1 MVLRRNRRE
10 GNSFYGC
17 RLYPECRG
25 TLDSA
30 SAGEGKS
37 ADIQER
43 AEPLPRPS
51 VRWDNAQLE
60 RSGWECRYASA
71 GGRLRSSPQLAIL
84 SNEFRQC
91 WIAKW
96 RPRDGVVRFSGDS
109 DSVQQ
114 VTSAIR
120 KVIQRGSNAPI
131 HPEAERELL
140 ASLGLDKNFKPSP
153 LPGDL
158 SGRLEPDPFRDA
170 ARGGFSMPDVAFER
184 DRAIQPDSD
193 YEVKFVRWCE
203 ENLGDS
209 AARWLVPQ
217 ASFDAL
223 TRRFR
228 EGKPGAPSDNQRSLS
243 AHSNEQG
250 PTGMRVDFLVSAPF
264 GNPFVVEI
272 DGPQHKDSQD
282 HDQSRDEKLGAV
294 GLRVVRIPT
303 AEVDAGRGPNL
314 ELVEALWG
322 SPSPVAD
329 ERTLQAVLTP
339 PALHRLVIAL
349 LDAVDSGFLKGQ
361 QWVVDIVGDPALSP
375 PIIRP
380 YLRLFHAMDRLWG
393 PGVMPEEIFLKTDG
407 EWHRIPLDGS
417 GPAAPC
423 ASPGGPT
430 DLIVRLDPFRTAFDK
445 LEPPRGAT
453 PEIVV
458 RSARLPVASFVDD
471 LPMKKSSSRLSGL
484 DDRDLKAAL
493 TEVLQA
499 VFAKQDFRE
508 GQFEAIREVMEG
520 RDCVVLLP
528 TGGGK
533 SLIYQLAGI
542 CMPGITIIVDPLVA
556 LIDDQRRIMNEYGF
570 DRVVGITSHD
580 TAQGR
585 LEALLAQVES
595 GDALFVFVTPER
607 FQQSSFRTRIRTIA
621 AASAINLAVVDE
633 AHCVSEWGHDFRTSY
648 LTLGKTLRRECA
660 VAGAAPPPL
669 LALTGTASR
678 AVLKD
683 VLAQLEISSTS
694 ENATVRPQT
703 FDRQELKIE
712 VSQARPDD
720 ERAILNGSLMRLP
733 SRFGLNPSGFHRPS
747 GDRTYSG
754 LIFCPHVSGRFGIVE
769 IQKAAANVVGFTPAI
784 YSGGSPKERGFVMY
798 GRRSWDAIKRE
809 FANNFIGNET
819 PLMVAT
825 KAFGMGIDKPNIRY
839 VIHYG
844 MPGSIEAYYQ
854 EIGRAGRDQQSALCQ
869 LIWSERDR
877 ERSERLTVTDGNLEE
892 IRREHKSIGLPDSDS
907 IVQQLYFLLNSF
919 RGVDAEVQEVERL
932 LDHPGVM
939 PILGKRAK
947 IELAKGSDRAA
958 EKLER
963 ALYRLMLL
971 GVVEDY
977 LVESKFTVNLKRVTH
992 AEMAENLR
1000 DFVQRSEPGD
1010 THDTLAEFI
1019 AQAGGMSLREAVLR
1033 GVRELVEFT
1042 YKVIVESRRRS
1053 LREMYVAARDAVTDG
1068 NRLRERV
1075 LDYLN
1080 QGDLSPILEELVES
1094 DRFDYPAWEEEMVKL
1109 DGIEDARELRGSSA
1123 RLLVSYPRHPGL
1135 LYARAYSEVLHPSG
1149 SMEDFAA
1156 NLEASLASA
1165 LRGRYGVSHLAI
1177 AEFVERLAERLD
1189 GHRSG
1194 AFYWAIDAIERLD
1207 AAPNLLEKYY
1217 RWSLSTPEVDAG
1229 IMALGLAKRM
1239 KRISEELE
1247 KALGGGNDG

>member
-1 MVLRRNRRE
+1 MGTRDYASTTPKTPNDATATSIPHVGVLWNDA
-10 GNSFYGC
+10 
-17 RLYPECRG
+17 
-25 TLDSA
+25 TLD
-30 SAGEGKS
+30 
-37 ADIQER
+37 
-43 AEPLPRPS
+43 RP
-51 VRWDNAQLE
+51 
-60 RSGWECRYASA
+60 GWICRYTNA
-71 GGRLRSSPQLAIL
+71 GGTLRSSPTLAKI

-91 WIAKW
+91 WIAQW
-96 RPRDGVVRFSGDS
+96 RPMDGMVRFRDDS
-109 DSVQQ
+109 DSVRR
-114 VTSAIR
+114 VTGAVR
-120 KVIQRGSNAPI
+120 KVIQRGGNPPI
-131 HPEAERELL
+131 HPESERELL
-140 ASLGLDKNFKPSP
+140 ISLGLEKTFKPSP

-158 SGRLEPDPFRDA
+158 SGRLEPDPFLDA
-170 ARGGFSMPDVAFER
+170 AHRGFSLPDVGFE
-184 DRAIQPDSD
+184 PDGEIRLDSI
-193 YEVKFVRWCE
+193 YEVEFVRWFK
-203 ENLGDS
+203 ENLGDN

-223 TRRFR
+223 TRRFG
-228 EGKPGAPSDNQRSLS
+228 EKLPGAAGHND
-243 AHSNEQG
+243 
-250 PTGMRVDFLVSAPF
+250 MRVDFLVNAPF
-264 GNPFVVEI
+264 GKPFVVEI
-272 DGPQHKDSQD
+272 DGPQHEDSQD
-282 HDQSRDEKLGAV
+282 HDRYRDRKLGAV
-294 GLRVVRIPT
+294 GLRVVHIPT
-303 AEVDAGRGPNL
+303 AEVEAHHGPNL
-314 ELVEALWG
+314 ERVKELWSI
-322 SPSPVAD
+322 SPSPAGEKILRD
-329 ERTLQAVLTP
+329 ILTP
-339 PALHRLVIAL
+339 PSLHRLVLAL
-349 LDAVDSGFLKGQ
+349 MDAVEAGFLRGR
-361 QWVVDIVGDPALSP
+361 QWVVEIVGEPALSP
-375 PIIRP
+375 SIIRP

-407 EWHRIPLDGS
+407 EWRRIPLDGG
-417 GPAAPC
+417 GPSDPC
-423 ASPGGPT
+423 ASPEGST
-430 DLIVRLDPFRTAFDK
+430 DLIVRLQPYRTAFDK
-445 LEPPRGAT
+445 LDPPTGDA

-458 RSARLPVASFVDD
+458 RSACLPVVSFVDD
-471 LPMKKSSSRLSGL
+471 LPMQKSSSRLRGL
-484 DDRDLKAAL
+484 DDRDLKEAL

-499 VFAKQDFRE
+499 IFAKRGFRE
-508 GQFEAIREVMEG
+508 GQLQAIREVMKG
-520 RDCVVLLP
+520 QDCAVLLP

-556 LIDDQRRIMNEYGF
+556 LIEDQRRIMKEYGF
-570 DRVVGITSHD
+570 DRVVGITGYD

-621 AASAINLAVVDE
+621 EASAINLAVVDE

-660 VAGAAPPPL
+660 GAGAAAPPL

-683 VLAQLEISSTS
+683 VLAQLEISSES

-703 FDRQELKIE
+703 FDRPELKIE

-720 ERAILNGSLMRLP
+720 ERATLNSSLKGLP
-733 SRFGLNPSGFHRPS
+733 SHFRLRPGEFHRPR

-754 LIFCPHVSGRFGIVE
+754 LIFCPHVNGHFGIVE
-769 IQKAAANVVGFTPAI
+769 IRNAAANVVGIPPAI
-784 YSGGSPKERGFVMY
+784 YSGGAPKGFEI
-798 GRRSWDAIKRE
+798 GKLGWDAMKRK
-809 FANNFIGNET
+809 FANSFIGNEA

-854 EIGRAGRDQQSALCQ
+854 EIGRAGRDKRQALCR

-877 ERSERLTVTDGNLEE
+877 QRSDRLTITDGNLEE
-892 IRREHKSIGLPDSDS
+892 IRREHESIGRRDSDS

-919 RGVDAEVQEVERL
+919 RGVDAEIQEVERL
-932 LDHPGVM
+932 VDHPGVKA
-939 PILGKRAK
+939 ILGKRAK
-947 IELAKGSDRAA
+947 IELAKGSNLQA

-963 ALYRLMLL
+963 ALYRLMIL
-971 GVVEDY
+971 GLVEDY
-977 LVESKFTVNLKRVTH
+977 LVESKFVVNLKRVTP

-1000 DFVQRSEPGD
+1000 DFVRRSAPGD
-1010 THDTLAEFI
+1010 APASVAGFVAE
-1019 AQAGGMSLREAVLR
+1019 AKGMSLREAVLR

-1080 QGDLSPILEELVES
+1080 QGDLSPILEELAES
-1094 DRFDYPAWEEEMVKL
+1094 GRFDYPAWEAELGKL

-1123 RLLVSYPRHPGL
+1123 RLLVSYPIHPGL

-1156 NLEASLASA
+1156 NLEASLTSV
-1165 LRGRYGVSHLAI
+1165 RGGRYGVSQLAI
-1177 AEFVERLAERLD
+1177 EQFTTRLASRLNR
-1189 GHRSG
+1189 HPSG
-1194 AFYWAIDAIERLD
+1194 AFYWALDAIDRLD
-1207 AAPNLLEKYY
+1207 AAPDFLEKYY
-1217 RWSLSTPEVDAG
+1217 RWALTTPGADVG
-1229 IMALGLAKRM
+1229 VKALALTNRM